1 MQVKILADENI
12 DFRLIKLLRQEGHNV
27 FSVLEEHHGITD
39 LEVINLAMK
48 LDSILLTLD
57 KDFGEWV
64 FAHKEYSKGI
74 ILLRYN
80 SKELFAIFQS
90 LNLILKERFSDLI
103 GKFVVLSKN
112 KLRIRDIHL

>member
-12 DFRLIKLLRQEGHNV
+12 DFRLIKLLRNEGHNV
-27 FSVLEEHHGITD
+27 FSVLEENKGITD

-48 LDSILLTLD
+48 LNTIILTLD

-64 FAHKEYSKGI
+64 FSHKEYSNGI

-80 SKELFAIFQS
+80 AKEFFAIFQS
-90 LNLILKERFSDLI
+90 LNFILKERYSDLV